1 MSFKFCYL
9 FNYYFL
15 KCLHVKFRPKLACY
29 LVSAGICIV
38 YSPPTLH
45 KNKHGSEPRGQRFQ
59 RQMSKWV
66 ESKTKAML
74 EIEAS
79 KCSRGPLFCLK
90 LFTTESFACFS
101 FSFSSSLNFPIL
113 FFWKNFSPSK
123 RRQCVK
129 YMQVGRGVGEMES
142 RVKWKEKMADI
153 ATATFMRSCDVIE
166 GGALRHIVISR
177 AKLVNIVE
185 QSRVLCE
192 DYIYCRLQVA
202 NIMHIVLC
210 C

>member
-1 MSFKFCYL
+1 
-9 FNYYFL
+9 
-15 KCLHVKFRPKLACY
+15 
-29 LVSAGICIV
+29 
-38 YSPPTLH
+38 
-45 KNKHGSEPRGQRFQ
+45 
-59 RQMSKWV
+59 
-66 ESKTKAML
+66 
-74 EIEAS
+74 
-79 KCSRGPLFCLK
+79 
-90 LFTTESFACFS
+90 
-101 FSFSSSLNFPIL
+101 
-113 FFWKNFSPSK
+113 
-123 RRQCVK
+123 
-129 YMQVGRGVGEMES
+129 MQVGRGVGEMES